1 MAFLVDQDSNASSDF
16 IVFILIQLNKEVCR
30 LRPWKKSSL
39 CLWKVLDLSIISA
52 VLTFL
57 DYQECDPKNGIDDS

>member
-1 MAFLVDQDSNASSDF
+1 M
-16 IVFILIQLNKEVCR
+16 VFILIQLKKEVCR

-39 CLWKVLDLSIISA
+39 FLWKIFDMSILSA

-57 DYQECDPKNGIDDS
+57 DYQECDAKNEIDDS